1 MKKPPKSK
9 KKGTFIAIAIGTVI
23 IGLVIAF
30 SYYIDQANIS
40 GQRFGENLAQVQ
52 EDLKKN
58 VSDYESK
65 LALYQKGNM
74 TKQQIL
80 EISDNHLAE
89 LEKILLRYESLK
101 PPQPFVASLELF
113 KRSTQTQL
121 ESDKLLKQWIE
132 TGDKSVKIRS
142 DQLLQQSFEYE
153 SNALASFERAKKGI
167 IS

>member
-9 KKGTFIAIAIGTVI
+9 KKGTFIAIAIGVVI

-40 GQRFGENLAQVQ
+40 GHRFGENLAQVQ
-52 EDLKKN
+52 KDLKKN

-89 LEKILLRYESLK
+89 LEKILSRYESLQ
-101 PPQPFVASLELF
+101 PPQPFVTSLELF

-153 SNALASFERAKKGI
+153 SNALSSFERAKKGI

>member
-23 IGLVIAF
+23 IGLVIIF
-30 SYYIDQANIS
+30 SYYTEQASIS
-40 GQRFGENLAQVQ
+40 GQRFGENLAQIQ

-65 LALYQKGNM
+65 LTLYQKGNL

-80 EISDNHLAE
+80 AISDNHLTE
-89 LEKILLRYESLK
+89 LEKILSRYESLK
-101 PPQPFVASLELF
+101 PPQPFITSLELF

-121 ESDKLLKQWIE
+121 ESDKLFKQWIE

-142 DQLLQQSFEYE
+142 DQLLQQSFDYE
-153 SNALASFERAKKGI
+153 SNALMLFEKAKNGI
-167 IS
+167 S

>member
-9 KKGTFIAIAIGTVI
+9 KGTFRAIAIGVII

-30 SYYIDQANIS
+30 NYYNDQANIS

-89 LEKILLRYESLK
+89 LEKILSRYESLK
-101 PPQPFVASLELF
+101 SRQPFVTSLELF

-132 TGDKSVKIRS
+132 TGDKSV
-142 DQLLQQSFEYE
+142 
-153 SNALASFERAKKGI
+153 
-167 IS
+167 

>member
-65 LALYQKGNM
+65 LVSYQNGNL

-80 EISDNHLAE
+80 SISDNHLAE
-89 LEKILLRYESLK
+89 LEKILSRYESLK
-101 PPQPFVASLELF
+101 PPQPFIAPLELF
-113 KRSTQTQL
+113 KHSTQTQL

-132 TGDKSVKIRS
+132 TGDNSLKIQS
-142 DQLLQQSFEYE
+142 DQLLQQSFDYE
-153 SNALASFERAKKGI
+153 SNALASFEKAKKGI
-167 IS
+167 S